1 MLYRALAALTIGG
14 AFVFAVA
21 QLLLKHLLTF
31 PIPFLLLL
39 PGVAIGAL
47 LPGSGFNPEGTMD
60 WWSTP
65 YGFISYGVD
74 VVFYSGL
81 AFLLLPRLIRRLSK
95 KHTAE
100 DHL

>member
-1 MLYRALAALTIGG
+1 MPYRALAALIIGG
-14 AFVFAVA
+14 AFVFALA
-21 QLLLKHLLTF
+21 QLLLRLLMF
-31 PIPFLLLL
+31 PIPILLLF
-39 PGVAIGAL
+39 PGLVVGAL

-65 YGFISYGVD
+65 YGFISYGVN

-95 KHTAE
+95 KPTAE
-100 DHL
+100 DL